1 MSRFFRI
8 QADEAVL
15 TDALFAFVTDPRS
28 SRNDAPVVR
37 ELNDVAP
44 EMIEVCESMILDG
57 VDERGYVADYVHA
70 VVSGDMGSDDN
81 TGL

>member
-8 QADEAVL
+8 QADEAAL

-28 SRNDAPVVR
+28 SRNYRPVVR
-37 ELNDVAP
+37 ELHDVAP

-57 VDERGYVADYVHA
+57 VDERRHVADYVHA
-70 VVSGDMGSDDN
+70 VVNGAR
-81 TGL
+81 

>member
-8 QADEAVL
+8 DVDEAAL
-15 TDALFAFVTDPRS
+15 TDALFTFVTAPRS

-37 ELNDVAP
+37 ELHDVAP

-57 VDERGYVADYVHA
+57 VDERHYVADYVHA
-70 VVSGDMGSDDN
+70 VVARQ
-81 TGL
+81 